1 MDDERIPDPPVKPLP
16 GDCCGSGCTPCV
28 LDVAHWRRTE
38 SQKSPKCV
46 GKAALQPGHYKTFRI
61 MKVDRITECVYKYTF
76 ELLPDESIGLGA
88 GQHAMLRVWE
98 KEGVAITRPY
108 TPISPLA
115 QLGSFEVLIKVYE
128 DGRLTQRLK
137 EWDVGT
143 TADWR
148 GPLGTFTYTPN
159 TYERVG
165 MLGCGTGIAPLV
177 QLARSIV
184 DNENDI
190 TFVHMLYCCRTQH
203 DILMKEELDRLAS
216 FWNFTVLYA
225 LSASSK
231 EELAQDPGLVKY
243 GDRVHFGRI
252 GQMEVAS
259 S

>member
-28 LDVAHWRRTE
+28 LDVYQKELALWQSLCNMTPQERAHWRRTE

-46 GKAALQPGHYKTFRI
+46 
-61 MKVDRITECVYKYTF
+61 ECVYKYTF

-148 GPLGTFTYTPN
+148 GAIGHLHLHTQHVR
-159 TYERVG
+159 RVG

>member
-1 MDDERIPDPPVKPLP
+1 MTPQER
-16 GDCCGSGCTPCV
+16 
-28 LDVAHWRRTE
+28 AHWRRTE

-115 QLGSFEVLIKVYE
+115 QLGSLKSSLRNGTLEPQQTEGAIGHLH
-128 DGRLTQRLK
+128 LHTQHVRK
-137 EWDVGT
+137 GWHAGVRH
-143 TADWR
+143 W
-148 GPLGTFTYTPN
+148 P
-159 TYERVG
+159 
-165 MLGCGTGIAPLV
+165 CPLV

-231 EELAQDPGLVKY
+231 EEAGTRPWTCAIRRQSS
-243 GDRVHFGRI
+243 FGRI

-259 S
+259 CMPTT